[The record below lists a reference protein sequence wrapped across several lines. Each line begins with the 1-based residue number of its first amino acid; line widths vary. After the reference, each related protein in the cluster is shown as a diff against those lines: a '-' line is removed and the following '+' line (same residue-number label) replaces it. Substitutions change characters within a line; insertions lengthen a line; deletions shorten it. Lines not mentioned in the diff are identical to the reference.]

1 MKRLIVAFVAMI
13 VMTLTAWGQNPSSEP
28 RPHSTFKA
36 HRNDV
41 PNGTERRHHRHH
53 RHHGKRHHHH
63 HTGA

>member
-13 VMTLTAWGQNPSSEP
+13 VMTLTAWGQNPYSEP
-28 RPHSTFKA
+28 RPHSTFNA